1 MKLSTQF
8 IILFN
13 ATLSVLL
20 IIGQIAPCLSMC
32 LEPPVPLAG
41 SQLSP
46 WLSPCASCWLL
57 PVATA
62 KLSKPSQAG
71 HGTGQQHMEIIRHL
85 GFVLFGWVL
94 RWLWVMQWT
103 VPCSTLAA
111 PNQTEASGRHFCHS
125 FMRWR
130 EIFHAL
136 ALFYGSGVT
145 AHIPVI
151 AEKFSP
157 LSKLPSL
164 ILLCH
169 NLG

>member
-125 FMRWR
+125 CMRWR
-130 EIFHAL
+130 EIFHCSCSVL
-136 ALFYGSGVT
+136 WVWGNSPYPSDRWK
-145 AHIPVI
+145 I
-151 AEKFSP
+151 FSSFKATVP
-157 LSKLPSL
+157 YFIMS
-164 ILLCH
+164 
-169 NLG
+169 